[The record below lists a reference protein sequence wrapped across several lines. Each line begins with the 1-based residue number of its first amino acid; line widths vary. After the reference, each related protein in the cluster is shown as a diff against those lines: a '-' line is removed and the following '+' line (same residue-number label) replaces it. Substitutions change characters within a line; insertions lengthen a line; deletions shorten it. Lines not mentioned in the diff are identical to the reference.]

1 MEPMKAIL
9 DHYRA
14 LWKMGIRADI
24 RGEDAPLE
32 GYSLVV
38 CPETFMFRDGF
49 AERLREYVKNGGKL
63 LVTCFT
69 GVVDG
74 DDLCWTGGTPHGLT
88 DVLGVRDPDL
98 DALHPDYAIQAW
110 TKSYADSEQLCRACC
125 DAMREMGATP
135 YADPVP
141 LGYDGTYYWWQAT
154 YTVHALW

>member
-1 MEPMKAIL
+1 MRSVLQAVVAHLAATL
-9 DHYRA
+9 DVPVAPVAPKERP
-14 LWKMGIRADI
+14 
-24 RGEDAPLE
+24 DAFVIVDP
-32 GYSLVV
+32 V
-38 CPETFMFRDGF
+38 
-49 AERLREYVKNGGKL
+49 GG
-63 LVTCFT
+63 
-69 GVVDG
+69 
-74 DDLCWTGGTPHGLT
+74 
-88 DVLGVRDPDL
+88 RSEL